1 MKVLKNT
8 IDDGYFV
15 DFVPSHQPFI
25 FITKAS
31 LCTWHMK
38 ILHYYYHHHDENEK
52 NEASERE
59 EDKCWKKEDNHL
71 KALSVGER
79 ERKIEEDD
87 HFSIIYILAC
97 KLVIWTISVILQ
109 CYRNTLAFFT
119 KIFKL
124 HPTYSHNLILLQRI
138 IVMMTLKDKHFF
150 LHT

>member
-1 MKVLKNT
+1 MMVISLTLCLHTSHLFLSPKPLCAHDIWKYYIIIIIIMMRMKR
-8 IDDGYFV
+8 
-15 DFVPSHQPFI
+15 
-25 FITKAS
+25 
-31 LCTWHMK
+31 MK
-38 ILHYYYHHHDENEK
+38 RV
-52 NEASERE
+52 SER
-59 EDKCWKKEDNHL
+59 KISAGKRRTTTWRHW
-71 KALSVGER
+71 VWER

-124 HPTYSHNLILLQRI
+124 HPTYSHYLILLQRI

>member
-79 ERKIEEDD
+79 EKNRGRWSFFNYL
-87 HFSIIYILAC
+87 HS
-97 KLVIWTISVILQ
+97 SLQ
-109 CYRNTLAFFT
+109 ASDMNNFRDFT
-119 KIFKL
+119 ML
-124 HPTYSHNLILLQRI
+124 S
-138 IVMMTLKDKHFF
+138 
-150 LHT
+150 